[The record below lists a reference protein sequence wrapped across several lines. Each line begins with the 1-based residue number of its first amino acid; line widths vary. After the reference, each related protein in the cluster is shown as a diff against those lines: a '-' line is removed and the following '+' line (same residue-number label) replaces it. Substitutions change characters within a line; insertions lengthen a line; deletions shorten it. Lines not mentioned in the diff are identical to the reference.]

1 MLLLSENCL
10 YGFKISSKKGL
21 MLMLS
26 SKKGLL
32 RCYWDEICSHVL
44 QTEFCCVCVCV
55 CVYPRYVWFPIVSDI
70 IQFKRNFKINLTD
83 AHEHKFILGLVNE
96 SNSAPV

>member
-1 MLLLSENCL
+1 MRFVAMFCRLSFVVC
-10 YGFKISSKKGL
+10 
-21 MLMLS
+21 
-26 SKKGLL
+26 
-32 RCYWDEICSHVL
+32 V
-44 QTEFCCVCVCV
+44 CVCVCV